1 MNIADTFIKRPVMT
15 TLVMTAIVLFGA
27 LAYFR
32 LPVSELP
39 AVDFPTISVT
49 ATLPGASPETMASS
63 IATPLEGQFS
73 SIAGIDSMS
82 SVSAQGR
89 TSITLTFS
97 LDRDIDA
104 AAQDVQ
110 AAIGGALRRLPVEM
124 PVPPTYRKVNPADS
138 PIFYISL
145 NSDVLPL
152 PVVNEY
158 AETQLAQRLSTIS
171 GVAQVLVFGSRRFAV
186 RVRVDPT
193 RLAARGIGID
203 EVQQAIE
210 QGNVNKP
217 TGELEG
223 ARQALAVRS
232 NGQLETAAAFRNL
245 TVVYRNG
252 APVKLE
258 DVAEVEDSVENL
270 KGGAWY
276 NGKPSII
283 LAIQRQPGSN
293 TIGTVAAV
301 RKELPAFEARLPA
314 SVNMDVLYDRSESIQ
329 DSVSDVK
336 KTLIEA
342 GVLVILVI
350 YLFLRSFR
358 ATLIPSIAL
367 PISVIGTFA
376 VMYALGY
383 SIDNLSLLALTL
395 AVGFVVDD
403 AIVMLENIVRHI
415 EMGKTPLQA
424 ALEGSKEIGFTI
436 VSMTLSLIAVFIP
449 VMFMG
454 GIVGR
459 LLHEFAVTISVA
471 ILVSALVSLTL
482 TPMMASRY
490 LRHGH
495 DDRPWFLLR
504 WFEAG
509 FDAVRRGYQVTLDWA
524 LHARLLILL
533 LFFMTT
539 GLAAWLYTLVPKD
552 FLPSGDTGQLL
563 AYTEG
568 PQDTSFAAMV
578 TRQSQVAEIIA
589 RDENI
594 ESVNSTV
601 GAGGPRQTA
610 GNGVVFMRLKAREQR
625 KLRPDQVIQQLRRK
639 VAHVGGI

>member
-1 MNIADTFIKRPVMT
+1 MVAGGRPIRPERNGPPPAVAKIPMNIADTFIKRPVMT

-89 TSITLTFS
+89 TTITLTFD

-104 AAQDVQ
+104 AAQDIQ
-110 AAIGGALRRLPVEM
+110 AAIGGALRRLPTEM

-152 PVVNEY
+152 SVVNEY

-171 GVAQVLVFGSRRFAV
+171 GVAQVLVFGSQRFAV

-223 ARQALAVRS
+223 VRQALAVRS

-270 KGGAWY
+270 KSGAWY
-276 NGKPSII
+276 NAKPSII

-301 RKELPAFEARLPA
+301 RKELPAFEAQAAGLGQHGCALRPQRVDPGLGLGREEDAGRSRDPGDPGDLPVPAQPPGDADPQHRVADLRDRHLRRHVCARLQRRQPVA
-314 SVNMDVLYDRSESIQ
+314 
-329 DSVSDVK
+329 
-336 KTLIEA
+336 A
-342 GVLVILVI
+342 GVDAG
-350 YLFLRSFR
+350 RRFR
-358 ATLIPSIAL
+358 RRRRDRDAREHRPAHRDGQDAPGGGASGIEGDRLHDRL
-367 PISVIGTFA
+367 
-376 VMYALGY
+376 
-383 SIDNLSLLALTL
+383 
-395 AVGFVVDD
+395 DD
-403 AIVMLENIVRHI
+403 A
-415 EMGKTPLQA
+415 
-424 ALEGSKEIGFTI
+424 
-436 VSMTLSLIAVFIP
+436 
-449 VMFMG
+449 
-454 GIVGR
+454 
-459 LLHEFAVTISVA
+459 VA
-471 ILVSALVSLTL
+471 
-482 TPMMASRY
+482 
-490 LRHGH
+490 
-495 DDRPWFLLR
+495 DRR
-504 WFEAG
+504 I
-509 FDAVRRGYQVTLDWA
+509 
-524 LHARLLILL
+524 H
-533 LFFMTT
+533 
-539 GLAAWLYTLVPKD
+539 
-552 FLPSGDTGQLL
+552 
-563 AYTEG
+563 
-568 PQDTSFAAMV
+568 
-578 TRQSQVAEIIA
+578 
-589 RDENI
+589 
-594 ESVNSTV
+594 
-601 GAGGPRQTA
+601 PRA
-610 GNGVVFMRLKAREQR
+610 CS
-625 KLRPDQVIQQLRRK
+625 
-639 VAHVGGI
+639 